1 MATGKDPYKTPRS
14 DIYKLLLLELIL
26 CQNLFFKEPP
36 EPIFILDFVFV
47 TQIYC
52 TSLCLYFVYLYIFF
66 ISPTC
71 YSIHTTTPLW
81 NPVLISM
88 NGHKLFNLMLVNI
101 VLLSPSLCPPLPFTV
116 PLKILLDTNMC
127 SQSQKG
133 NYSMTAVAC
142 LTWIRVNPIRKAT
155 NVTKT
160 LNNAGNGCV
169 NSLFPFPELVS
180 PWANSVNTHVLNI
193 CSCVLSLITVSVQ
206 GPHVLFCFVWQNK
219 AVRKTKLLVNRCRK

>member
-1 MATGKDPYKTPRS
+1 MPKSLFQRTPRTYFHTWLCICHS
-14 DIYKLLLLELIL
+14 DLLY
-26 CQNLFFKEPP
+26 QPLF
-36 EPIFILDFVFV
+36 V
-47 TQIYC
+47 
-52 TSLCLYFVYLYIFF
+52 LCLFIYFLHQPNLLQ
-66 ISPTC
+66 PTA
-71 YSIHTTTPLW
+71 TPLW

-169 NSLFPFPELVS
+169 NSLSF
-180 PWANSVNTHVLNI
+180 
-193 CSCVLSLITVSVQ
+193 LSL
-206 GPHVLFCFVWQNK
+206 N
-219 AVRKTKLLVNRCRK
+219 